1 MESQARTPSDPVDT
15 LTAMQDQP
23 WEYDFFQALRRIECE
38 SPELPRLGHSLRLS
52 DDPLRLGQQPDCAF
66 APSTLASMTPA
77 EDDKPARL
85 EQFFFGLGGP
95 NGPLPLHITEY
106 VRDRQRNNADT
117 TSKRFLDVFHHRLLS
132 LFYRAWAEARPT
144 VSHDRPD
151 DDYWSARLAALSGR
165 GMPSLL
171 QHGVIPDT
179 AKLHYSGH
187 LAAQTRYPDGL
198 RAILGHYFG
207 LPVEIEE
214 YVGQW
219 LELPERSRVGRVAHQ
234 LGVDFCLGSH
244 VWDRQHKF
252 RIRIGPLK
260 LDDYM
265 GLLPDGE
272 PFKELVA
279 WVAEYVGHELDW
291 DLNLVL
297 LQPEVP
303 KFQLNGRQRLGF
315 NTWLGQPATDAGDLI
330 LARHYANQK
339 ATDQTTTTSATHS
352 RSHAH
357 G

>member
-1 MESQARTPSDPVDT
+1 MESQARTPSDPVST
-15 LTAMQDQP
+15 LTAMQAEP

-38 SPELPRLGHSLRLS
+38 SPHLPRFGHSQRLA
-52 DDPLRLGQQPDCAF
+52 DDPLRLGQQLDCAF
-66 APSTLASMTPA
+66 APATLASMTPA
-77 EDDKPARL
+77 SETTPARL

-95 NGPLPLHITEY
+95 NGPLPLHLTEY
-106 VRDRQRNNADT
+106 MRERQRNNTDS
-117 TSKRFLDVFHHRLLS
+117 TSKRFLDIFHHRLLS

-171 QHGVIPDT
+171 NQGLIPDT
-179 AKLHYSGH
+179 AKLHFSGH

-198 RAILGHYFG
+198 RAILEEYFG
-207 LPVEIEE
+207 LPVQIEE

-219 LELPERSRVGRVAHQ
+219 LHLPERSRLGVSAHQ
-234 LGVDFCLGSH
+234 LGVDFCLGRH

-252 RIRIGPLK
+252 RIRVGPLK
-260 LDDYM
+260 LADYM

-272 PFKELVA
+272 PFRHLVA
-279 WVAEYVGHELDW
+279 WVAEYLGHELDW

-297 LQPEVP
+297 EQPQVP
-303 KFQLNGRQRLGF
+303 KLQLNGQFRLGF
-315 NTWLGQPATDAGDLI
+315 NTWLGQPQEDAEDLI
-330 LARHYANQK
+330 LARHYA
-339 ATDQTTTTSATHS
+339 DQATSAHHS
-352 RSHAH
+352 RSPDH

>member
-1 MESQARTPSDPVDT
+1 MESQARTPSDPVST
-15 LTAMQDQP
+15 LTAMQAEP

-38 SPELPRLGHSLRLS
+38 SPHLPRFGHSQRLA
-52 DDPLRLGQQPDCAF
+52 DDPLRLGQQLYCAF
-66 APSTLASMTPA
+66 APATLASMTPA
-77 EDDKPARL
+77 SETTPARL

-95 NGPLPLHITEY
+95 NGPLPLHLTEY
-106 VRDRQRNNADT
+106 MRERQRNNADS
-117 TSKRFLDVFHHRLLS
+117 TSKRFLDIFHHRLLS

-171 QHGVIPDT
+171 KQGLIPDT
-179 AKLHYSGH
+179 AKLHFSGH

-198 RAILGHYFG
+198 RAILQEYFG
-207 LPVEIEE
+207 LPVQIEE

-219 LELPERSRVGRVAHQ
+219 LHLPERSRVGVSAHQ
-234 LGVDFCLGSH
+234 LGVDFCLGQH

-252 RIRIGPLK
+252 RIRVGPLK
-260 LDDYM
+260 LADYM

-272 PFKELVA
+272 PFRHLVA
-279 WVAEYVGHELDW
+279 WVAEYLGHELDW

-297 LQPEVP
+297 EQPQVP
-303 KFQLNGRQRLGF
+303 KLQLNGQFRLGF
-315 NTWLGQPATDAGDLI
+315 NTWLGQPQEDAKDLI
-330 LARHYANQK
+330 LARHYA
-339 ATDQTTTTSATHS
+339 DQATSAHHS
-352 RSHAH
+352 RSPDH

>member
-1 MESQARTPSDPVDT
+1 MESQARTPSDPVNT
-15 LTAMQDQP
+15 LEAMHTEP

-38 SPELPRLGHSLRLS
+38 SPTLPRLGHSLRLA
-52 DDPLRLGQQPDCAF
+52 DDPLRLGQQADCTF
-66 APSTLASMTPA
+66 APATLASVTQGVDGA
-77 EDDKPARL
+77 PARL

-106 VRDRQRNNADT
+106 VRERQHHSADS

-151 DDYWSARLAALSGR
+151 DDYWSARLAAFSGR

-171 QHGVIPDT
+171 KQGLIADT

-198 RAILGHYFG
+198 RAILGEYFG

-219 LELPERSRVGRVAHQ
+219 LELPERSRVGASANQ

-252 RIRIGPLK
+252 RIRLGPLK
-260 LDDYM
+260 LDQYM
-265 GLLPDGE
+265 GMLPDGE
-272 PFKELVA
+272 QFKELVA
-279 WVAEYVGHELDW
+279 WVAEYLGHELDW
-291 DLNLVL
+291 DLNLIL
-297 LQPEVP
+297 EQPQVP
-303 KFQLNGRQRLGF
+303 PLQLNGRFRLGF
-315 NTWLGQPATDAGDLI
+315 NTWLGHPEEDAKDLI
-330 LARHYANQK
+330 LARHYAEQ
-339 ATDQTTTTSATHS
+339 ATPSHTS
-352 RSHAH
+352 RSSEH